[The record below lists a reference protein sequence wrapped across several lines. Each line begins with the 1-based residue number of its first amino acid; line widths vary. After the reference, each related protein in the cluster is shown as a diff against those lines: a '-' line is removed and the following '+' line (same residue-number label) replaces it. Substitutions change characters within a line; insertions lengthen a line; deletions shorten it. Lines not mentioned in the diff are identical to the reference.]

1 MSNLVVHNTTRAKRS
16 TYREIARS
24 FLKALFLAHKNF
36 EKSFILLIFSVF
48 FFITGCQDSGL
59 KYPAQLDKNLA
70 FLDSL
75 NAKIKQIGSSSLDSA
90 IVFSDLALN
99 HISQKNLPDSF
110 YLKFLWQKSF
120 YLRLM
125 GKQEE
130 SFNNV
135 NIARVKAIASEDPRL
150 IAFSANALGDHHLHV
165 YQPELAENYYIQALD
180 YFKSNNED
188 ELVPKILSSLARL
201 RVNQGDHYKAQEYI
215 EKTLPFFEAA
225 KDTPNLSLSYADL
238 GYNMAQLK
246 FNEKALEY
254 TRKGIKLLPRN
265 ENGDF
270 KVSTS
275 EILTNLA
282 LNYRHIYPDSCIYY
296 YKIALDLT
304 SQSGDSLSSIITTF
318 NYANVLNE
326 AKRYPE
332 ALEKYNIV
340 LDYCRRNQI
349 TQGIPL
355 ALNGLGSLYNNT
367 GEFEKSN
374 KYFTEAH
381 ALLMSSGNIG
391 IAMQNAEAWIEGL
404 AHTGRLEKL
413 LSIQTLLDSLT
424 NLRENQNL
432 AETVNYI
439 HESDSLKKMIFQ
451 QQTLLRDQET
461 TTQKLSLQK
470 ILLIISLILLITTA
484 ILTYLWVTLNKSKT
498 RATTLLLDKYKTEVL
513 SKYPGTK
520 EASSRNLA
528 QELQKKFQEE
538 KLYLQPNLKTED
550 VLNELNINYQELN
563 QVLKNN
569 FNTNFYGFV
578 NKFRIQAAIEIMG
591 TTEFQDRNIDEIPSI
606 VGFNNRQSFYKV
618 FQRETGVTP
627 GKFKEFILG

>member
-1 MSNLVVHNTTRAKRS
+1 MDNFVVHNTTPAMRS
-16 TYREIARS
+16 THREIARS
-24 FLKALFLAHKNF
+24 FLQALFLAHKNF
-36 EKSFILLIFSVF
+36 EKSFILIISGLF
-48 FFITGCQDSGL
+48 FLTTGCQDSGL
-59 KYPAQLDKNLA
+59 KYPAQLDDNLA

-75 NAKIKQIGSSSLDSA
+75 NAKIKQISSSNPDSA
-90 IVFSDLALN
+90 LAFSDLALDYV
-99 HISQKNLPDSF
+99 SKENLPDSL

-120 YLRLM
+120 FLRSL

-130 SFNNV
+130 SFNNLNV
-135 NIARVKAIASEDPRL
+135 ARVKAIASEDPRL
-150 IAFSANALGDHHLHV
+150 IALSANALGDHHLHV
-165 YQPELAENYYIQALD
+165 YQPELAENYYTQALN

-188 ELVPKILSSLARL
+188 ELVPQILSSLARL
-201 RVNQGDHYKAQEYI
+201 SVIQSDNYKAQEYI

-225 KDTPNLSLSYADL
+225 KDTLNLIMSYSDL

-265 ENGDF
+265 ENGEF
-270 KVSTS
+270 KASNS

-296 YKIALDLT
+296 YKIALGLT
-304 SQSGDSLSSIITTF
+304 SQTGDSLSSIITTF
-318 NYANVLNE
+318 NFANVLNE

-355 ALNGLGSLYNNT
+355 ALNGLGSLYINN

-404 AHTGRLEKL
+404 AQTGRLEKM
-413 LSIQTLLDSLT
+413 LSVQTLMDSLT
-424 NLRENQNL
+424 NIRENQNF
-432 AETVNYI
+432 AKTVNYI
-439 HESDSLKKMIFQ
+439 HESDSLKKMVFQ
-451 QQTLLRDQET
+451 QQALLRDQET

-470 ILLIISLILLITTA
+470 ILLTISLILLITTA
-484 ILTYLWVTLNKSKT
+484 VLTFLWVTLNKSKT

-513 SKYPGTK
+513 SKDHDTK
-520 EASSRNLA
+520 AESSRNLA

-591 TTEFQDRNIDEIPSI
+591 TTEFQDRNLDEIPSM